1 MPKFSYAALAPDGKR
16 VKGRIEAASVK
27 GAMATLVDRE
37 LDVVS
42 LKERKSILSYEITRK
57 KLKLADVMHL
67 SRQLA
72 AFTRAGVPLPDAL
85 QVIEGEA
92 RDKTMRKVLSAVR
105 GELRTGETLSSA
117 LRPYE
122 SLFPL
127 FYVDMIRA
135 AELAGTLDAVLADV
149 AGYIERDI
157 EARQKIRSALTYPTV
172 ILLAGIATVAILAV
186 FVLPRFKTFFESFDA
201 QLPLPTRMLVAFT
214 DFLAAWWW
222 ALAAGALTVFL
233 SSALGSRAR
242 PIRRLMHR
250 MLLKIPLVGELVRF
264 SIVERLG
271 RLLAA
276 MMEAGVPLP
285 ESMTVL
291 SEGTSNLVF
300 REGLLEIRDAMLR
313 GEGLARPMAASGLF
327 PGAMVQ
333 MVRVGEST
341 GTLDEQLENAS
352 AYYGHE
358 LEYKVKKLTT
368 LFEPAVILLMGAAV
382 GFVAIALISAMYGI
396 YSQVE
401 LS

>member
-1 MPKFSYAALAPDGKR
+1 MSKFSYTALAPDGKR
-16 VKGRIEAASVK
+16 IKGRIEAASVK

-37 LDVVS
+37 LDVVA

-72 AFTRAGVPLPDAL
+72 AFTKAGVPLPDAL
-85 QVIEGEA
+85 RVIEEEA
-92 RDKTMRKVLSAVR
+92 PDKTMRKVLGAVR

-135 AELAGTLDAVLADV
+135 AELAGTLDAVLADI

-157 EARQKIRSALTYPTV
+157 EARQKIKSALTYPVV
-172 ILLAGIATVAILAV
+172 ILLAGIATVTILAV
-186 FVLPRFKTFFESFDA
+186 FVLPRFKAFFESFDA
-201 QLPLPTRMLVAFT
+201 QLPLPTRMLIALT

-222 ALAAGALTVFL
+222 ALAGGALVVFL

-250 MLLKIPLVGELVRF
+250 MLLKSPLIGELVRF
-264 SIVERLG
+264 SIVERFC

-285 ESMTVL
+285 ESMEVL
-291 SEGTSNLVF
+291 AEGTSNLVF
-300 REGLLEIRDAMLR
+300 REGMLEIRDAMLR
-313 GEGLARPMAASGLF
+313 GEGLARPMAASELF

-333 MVRVGEST
+333 MVRVGEDT
-341 GTLDEQLENAS
+341 GTLDEQLVNAS

-368 LFEPAVILLMGAAV
+368 LFEPAVILLMGVAV

-396 YSQVE
+396 YSQVGV
-401 LS
+401 